1 MGSEVFVIANPMAG
15 DGKAGELS
23 HKLVEALSR
32 LQVSTTLKT
41 ASSAGESEELAR
53 LAIAEGSD
61 VIVACGGDGTVHEII
76 NDIKPCPGST
86 VTPVLAVLPAGRCND
101 FSTSISLPDSP
112 IKLAVAIK
120 TGNTKKIDLGKVG
133 ERFFATVATLGFDS
147 EVAEY
152 VDSGAPPFF
161 LSGVLSYIYGLL
173 IKLPRYQFPEI
184 RIRTNSS
191 IFQGRIL
198 LAAVGNTDRYGGGF
212 LICPGARIDD
222 GLLNLCIVRQIPR
235 LQVLKVLP
243 KVFYG
248 QHISHPKVSQETF
261 SNMSVALVSTGKPEH
276 LRIWVWADGERA
288 ALLSAEVE
296 TTFEVIA
303 NAISVAIT

>member
-1 MGSEVFVIANPMAG
+1 M
-15 DGKAGELS
+15 
-23 HKLVEALSR
+23 
-32 LQVSTTLKT
+32 
-41 ASSAGESEELAR
+41 
-53 LAIAEGSD
+53 
-61 VIVACGGDGTVHEII
+61 
-76 NDIKPCPGST
+76 
-86 VTPVLAVLPAGRCND
+86 
-101 FSTSISLPDSP
+101 
-112 IKLAVAIK
+112 
-120 TGNTKKIDLGKVG
+120 
-133 ERFFATVATLGFDS
+133 
-147 EVAEY
+147 
-152 VDSGAPPFF
+152 
-161 LSGVLSYIYGLL
+161 
-173 IKLPRYQFPEI
+173 
-184 RIRTNSS
+184 
-191 IFQGRIL
+191 
-198 LAAVGNTDRYGGGF
+198 AAVGNTDRYGGGF

-303 NAISVAIT
+303 NAISVVIT